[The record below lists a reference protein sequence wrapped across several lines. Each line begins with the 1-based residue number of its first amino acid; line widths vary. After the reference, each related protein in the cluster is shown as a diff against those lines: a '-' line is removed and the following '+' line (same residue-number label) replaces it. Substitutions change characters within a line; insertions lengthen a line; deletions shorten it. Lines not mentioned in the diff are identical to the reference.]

1 MPAPR
6 VGAVPEG
13 LRGRVLWNGPGRVRV
28 GGVPHGHWF
37 DGDGMVHALD
47 LGCGGGGSAW
57 GAAGAGPVRY
67 SARFVRTE
75 RFKRQEAAGEAGG
88 MASKGAWTRSG
99 GGNSLIARLKA
110 RLPDFGEPGNPSNT
124 SVLSWGGRLLALC
137 EGGPA
142 LELDPN
148 TLETISSEAEGG
160 FDFGGHVRGMFS
172 AHGKI
177 CPRTGEL
184 FNFGLGEFS
193 PGRQGLNVWRLH
205 PPPEDGSAPRPP
217 ASTFL
222 PFKNTGYVCFV
233 HDFALSS
240 EHLVF
245 VIPPWVC
252 SDLKATA
259 SILGLAPPYGHC
271 FEWKEEMGTRLV
283 VLRRD
288 SLEVVHDLQVPET
301 FSTYHFANAFESNG
315 KLTVLVNSLNGSRE
329 NLERQFSNMY
339 AASFGH
345 DTSNTLTR
353 LVLDLDTGH
362 VLEQAPAVQPSVSGS
377 EFPVVNPDFVGRQNR
392 FVYASAVGPGS
403 TTLNALQKIDLET
416 GKAEQRD
423 FAGHT
428 IGEAVYIPKIQAW
441 EADKADEDT
450 GYLLVTAFVHAS
462 RTTDLFLLDAKDI
475 QGEPVCVWSLPWHI
489 PYTFHGGWE
498 SSAR

>member
-1 MPAPR
+1 M
-6 VGAVPEG
+6 G
-13 LRGRVLWNGPGRVRV
+13 
-28 GGVPHGHWF
+28 
-37 DGDGMVHALD
+37 
-47 LGCGGGGSAW
+47 
-57 GAAGAGPVRY
+57 
-67 SARFVRTE
+67 
-75 RFKRQEAAGEAGG
+75 
-88 MASKGAWTRSG
+88 
-99 GGNSLIARLKA
+99 
-110 RLPDFGEPGNPSNT
+110 
-124 SVLSWGGRLLALC
+124 
-137 EGGPA
+137 
-142 LELDPN
+142 
-148 TLETISSEAEGG
+148 
-160 FDFGGHVRGMFS
+160 
-172 AHGKI
+172 
-177 CPRTGEL
+177 
-184 FNFGLGEFS
+184 
-193 PGRQGLNVWRLH
+193 
-205 PPPEDGSAPRPP
+205 
-217 ASTFL
+217 
-222 PFKNTGYVCFV
+222 GYVCFV

-353 LVLDLDTGH
+353 LVLNLDTGH

-403 TTLNALQKIDLET
+403 TTLNALQKIDL
-416 GKAEQRD
+416 
-423 FAGHT
+423 
-428 IGEAVYIPKIQAW
+428 